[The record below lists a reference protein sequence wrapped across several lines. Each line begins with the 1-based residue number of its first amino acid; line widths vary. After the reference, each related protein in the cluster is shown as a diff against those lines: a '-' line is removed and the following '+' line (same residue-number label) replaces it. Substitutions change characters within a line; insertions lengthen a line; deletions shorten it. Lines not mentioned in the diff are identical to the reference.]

1 VYVKCQYGIR
11 RDCSLTLILD
21 WRKSQLNSIVANEA
35 AASEL
40 VQLSKMHRS
49 IEFAWFVGVVL
60 LAHTHSKS
68 RDGAQS
74 GAVSWLMHLLPH
86 SVEFKV

>member
-11 RDCSLTLILD
+11 RDCLLTLILD
-21 WRKSQLNSIVANEA
+21 WRKTQLNNIVANEA

-49 IEFAWFVGVVL
+49 TEFAWSVGVVL
-60 LAHTHSKS
+60 LAQTHSKF

-86 SVEFKV
+86 SVVFKV